1 VSVNRASGSYTNPA
15 THVTILARPIDWTT
29 AIGTGNATTHAFT
42 PTAVTVTIAGG
53 TLTITLAGDVL
64 SVSGDITSLTIGSFI
79 SGSAHFE
86 LQKMTVSVDL
96 NGDGTTDLTGAT
108 LLTVGITHAN
118 LTIGA
123 AAGPHLQVTGASF
136 ALASLSAP
144 APAAGPAADH
154 RSWTAIEGSID

>member
-1 VSVNRASGSYTNPA
+1 GDTRRWIAVQGSNLGATLALPGIANIQIDNVSVSVNRASGGYTNPT

-86 LQKMTVSVDL
+86 LQKTTVSVDL

-108 LLTVGITHAN
+108 
-118 LTIGA
+118 
-123 AAGPHLQVTGASF
+123 
-136 ALASLSAP
+136 
-144 APAAGPAADH
+144 
-154 RSWTAIEGSID
+154 